1 MFRILADL
9 PDDGIEWLDQR
20 TAEQGRSRDQLLSEI
35 VRWYV
40 AKIRTS
46 A

>member
-1 MFRILADL
+1 MSPILADL

-20 TAEQGRSRDQLLSEI
+20 AAEQGRSRDQLSSEI

>member
-1 MFRILADL
+1 MSRALADL

-20 TAEQGRSRDQLLSEI
+20 AAELGRSRDQLLSEI
-35 VRWYV
+35 VRWHV